1 MPLQEIYYIAEM
13 VVGLAVIISIIFV
26 AIELRQNTYIVRK
39 SMADR
44 REQRVSWLFETLC
57 TDNDFRE
64 FHRRIDSDW
73 DQFDESEKYRAHCL
87 GVRSISS
94 MLNELVAYFDG
105 QISQTEYRSLRWN
118 MQNAK
123 KRPNFDSAYQLL
135 KNSYPLEVQQYWE
148 NLETSDDIYGSQ
160 KSFKET

>member
-1 MPLQEIYYIAEM
+1 MPLQELYYIAEM
-13 VVGLAVIISIIFV
+13 VVGLAVIISIVFV
-26 AIELRQNTYIVRK
+26 GIELRHNTYIVRK

-73 DQFDESEKYRAHCL
+73 DKFDESEKYRAHCL
-87 GVRSISS
+87 AVRSIGS

-105 QISQTEYRSLRWN
+105 QISQTEFRSLRWN

-135 KNSYPLEVQQYWE
+135 KNSYPLKVQQYWE
-148 NLETSDDIYGSQ
+148 SLETSDDIYGSQ
-160 KSFKET
+160 KAFHET

>member
-1 MPLQEIYYIAEM
+1 MPLQEIYYITEM
-13 VVGLAVIISIIFV
+13 VVGVAVIISIVFV

-73 DQFDESEKYRAHCL
+73 DQFDEAEKYRAHCL

-94 MLNELVAYFDG
+94 MLNELVAYFEG
-105 QISQTEYRSLRWN
+105 QISQTEFQSLKWN

-135 KNSYPLEVQQYWE
+135 KNSYPLEVQCFWE
-148 NLETSDDIYGSQ
+148 NLETGDDISGSQ
-160 KSFKET
+160 MSFTGN

>member
-1 MPLQEIYYIAEM
+1 MPLQELYYIAEM
-13 VVGLAVIISIIFV
+13 VVGLAVIISIVFV
-26 AIELRQNTYIVRK
+26 GIELRQNTYIVRK

-87 GVRSISS
+87 AVRSISS

-105 QISQTEYRSLRWN
+105 QISLTEFRSLRWN

-135 KNSYPLEVQQYWE
+135 KNSYPLKVQQYWE
-148 NLETSDDIYGSQ
+148 NLETSDDISGSQ
-160 KSFKET
+160 KAFQET

>member
-1 MPLQEIYYIAEM
+1 MPLQELYYIAEM
-13 VVGLAVIISIIFV
+13 VVGLAVIISIVFV
-26 AIELRQNTYIVRK
+26 GIELRQNTYIVRK

-73 DQFDESEKYRAHCL
+73 DKFDESEKYRAHCL
-87 GVRSISS
+87 AVRSIGS

-105 QISQTEYRSLRWN
+105 QISQTEFRSLRWN

-135 KNSYPLEVQQYWE
+135 KNSYPLKVQQYWE
-148 NLETSDDIYGSQ
+148 SLETSDDIYGSQ
-160 KSFKET
+160 KAFQET